1 MFAGSFGYVKHG
13 VKPDSEDEFA
23 LKVSIYDVHGFMSH
37 NCQIMIK
44 SKLRKMKFSVYNSS
58 NDVFSITGLVKVFRE
73 IEILKQ
79 LNHWN
84 VISLHEVSRLSNFEL
99 HVVDYNIG

>member
-1 MFAGSFGYVKHG
+1 M
-13 VKPDSEDEFA
+13 
-23 LKVSIYDVHGFMSH
+23 SI
-37 NCQIMIK
+37 

-79 LNHWN
+79 LNHLN
-84 VISLHEVSRLSNFEL
+84 TICLHEVSVSLTATE
-99 HVVDYNIG
+99 YGKYGP